1 VEIKSDID
9 PRAPLILADAS
20 QIHRVIMN
28 LGINAAHAMAARGG
42 TLTVRLRERP
52 VEPALAAEIPELK
65 PGRHVWVEVADTGGG
80 MEPAVVARI
89 FEPFFTTKKTGEG
102 TGLGLA
108 VVRSVVRSHEGAIRL
123 RTKPGEGTTFEL
135 YFPVTENA
143 VPPPASASTE
153 YPRGQGQRILLV
165 DDETMVTRSMQLVLE
180 RLGYVVT
187 VFNRPEP
194 ALTRFESGPGD
205 FDLVITD
212 FQMPG
217 MTGIELATR
226 LLACR
231 PGVGIY
237 IASGFAGNLTAE
249 RVREMGMAGLMRK
262 PIEMQELAEVLARA
276 FR

>member
-1 VEIKSDID
+1 
-9 PRAPLILADAS
+9 
-20 QIHRVIMN
+20 MN
-28 LGINAAHAMAARGG
+28 LGINAAHAMTARGG
-42 TLTVRLRERP
+42 TLTVRLRERS
-52 VEPALAAEIPELK
+52 VEPGLAAEIPELK
-65 PGRHVWVEVADTGGG
+65 PGRHVWVEVADTGCG
-80 MEPAVVARI
+80 MAPAVVARI

-108 VVRSVVRSHEGAIRL
+108 VVRSVVRTHEGAIVL
-123 RTKPGEGTTFEL
+123 RTEPGVGTTFEL
-135 YFPVTENA
+135 YFPVAENVA
-143 VPPPASASTE
+143 PPAATAQAD

-194 ALTRFESGPGD
+194 ALVRFESGPKD

-226 LLACR
+226 LLTCR
-231 PGVGIY
+231 PGVAIY
-237 IASGFAGNLTAE
+237 IASGFAGNLTVE
-249 RVREMGMAGLMRK
+249 RVRELGMAGLMRK
-262 PIEMQELAEVLARA
+262 PIEMQELAEVLARV